1 MSPGFFNMK
10 TKMATTEKLEE
21 SNEET
26 CESVWPPHLSLH
38 VSSTRGYLQLLV
50 TPGLGFEPRPHW
62 WEASAVTSA
71 PSLLPNTCETVA
83 RPFGQGL
90 RKRAIN

>member
-1 MSPGFFNMK
+1 
-10 TKMATTEKLEE
+10 MATTEKLEE

-26 CESVWPPHLSLH
+26 CESVWPPHLSLY
-38 VSSTRGYLQLLV
+38 VSSTRGYLQLL
-50 TPGLGFEPRPHW
+50 
-62 WEASAVTSA
+62 
-71 PSLLPNTCETVA
+71 A